1 LKVTG
6 REVLDVH
13 LAYTNGTTSNSSKG
27 IIPGDGTIVPIKL
40 TFANFGDAP
49 INDMVAVFSTAVPTL
64 VGATIAAVTYPVG
77 ILIPTTFY
85 VGTLAPNSTR
95 TVTLFARSQL
105 NCDTMEPLNVV
116 STYNNIIGL
125 RQTQDNNVVLQVTGH
140 CAQQVLG
147 VEPGSGTAQQIPQA
161 PPLTTT
167 LPEKR

>member
-116 STYNNIIGL
+116 STYNSIIGL
-125 RQTQDNNVVLQVTGH
+125 RQTQDNNVVLQVTGDPH
-140 CAQQVLG
+140 N
-147 VEPGSGTAQQIPQA
+147 ERPYRY
-161 PPLTTT
+161 PLF
-167 LPEKR
+167 